1 MENSNIKK
9 TKMILHK
16 LMEVKDEKDPEWWQ
30 KTKLNL
36 EGAAFHSKQETKQFL
51 AIQRFNFSSQ
61 VIIPANI
68 AP

>member
-1 MENSNIKK
+1 
-9 TKMILHK
+9 
-16 LMEVKDEKDPEWWQ
+16 MEVKDEKDPEWRQ

>member
-16 LMEVKDEKDPEWWQ
+16 LMEVKDEKDPEWRQ

-36 EGAAFHSKQETKQFL
+36 ERAAFHSKQETKQFKDL
-51 AIQRFNFSSQ
+51 ISLHKSLFPQ
-61 VIIPANI
+61 I
-68 AP
+68 